1 MQSVTARSIARI
13 FFLWWSGPE
22 DERANF
28 CRHGWKE
35 ILAPIA
41 AILLFFFSF
50 GLPAN
55 AQVAGGSVAGTV
67 TGESGAAMPDVRI
80 SVTEASTGL
89 ARTATTNPTGL
100 YNVPNLSPGSYEM
113 TVSATGFTT
122 QLWTTINVTAGVE
135 RVLNMTMHAGDPK
148 QVVRVVA
155 PPALVSEPCPTVCGS
170 ASASTVRDT
179 PLNGRD
185 WAALATLQAGVSSV
199 QNGSASGGGNTDRG
213 FGAAVSISGSRPD
226 QNSYRLDG
234 ISINDYAN
242 GAPGSVLGDNLG
254 IDAVEQVSVLGSNYP
269 ADYGR
274 TSGGVINVVTRS
286 GKDAFHGSLYEFL
299 RNSALD
305 ARNFFDGPVIPPFK
319 RNQFGGSGGLPIQK
333 GRTFIFGDYEGLRQ
347 SLGAT
352 TVDTVPSRAARGIA
366 PGETTPSI
374 PAVLCSIPQTPQQ
387 LPPNGC
393 TSTQLPLSGPGAAPN
408 PDPTTHIDKSI
419 LQFLA
424 GNFFPLPNGAPIGN
438 GDTGIFTFAAQQI
451 TTENYFTIR
460 FDHKFTDSDSIYA
473 TYMRDASQTVQP
485 GTFGELYSDIVSS
498 RQTTSLHEQHIF
510 SPNLLNVAT
519 IGFSRAVGI
528 IGKVASVSNPNMV
541 GTTGQSFAFEPNG
554 YAGDIQSIPGV
565 TSFLGAPTAAG
576 FIPSSKAIYW
586 NSYQGADDAVLTH
599 GKHSIKFGGDVE
611 RMQDNE
617 ISASN
622 INGLFRFD
630 SLTQFLT
637 NQPSLFSG
645 TGSPLPLDIG
655 VRETLFGAYVQD
667 DIKLTKT
674 LTLNAGLRYE
684 MLTVPT
690 ESHGL
695 TSVLRN
701 LTDALPVCGVA
712 NAGCSG
718 TGSLFTNSTKRN
730 FEPRL
735 GFAWNPRGGKTLF
748 RGGFGIFDVL
758 PLPYEFNLT
767 FQRAAPFTRTIVG
780 VDPAPGSFSMDPVAG
795 SLAYQTFSGQANT
808 NLAYYA
814 DPHPKRNYVMQ
825 WNLSVA
831 RELTSTLALTV
842 GYVGSRGV
850 HQPYRGDNIDMVLPT
865 LSSAGYLWPCGPD
878 GLGDSCQVGFLP
890 NGTPSSKLNP
900 NFGRVN
906 ATLWQANSFYD
917 AMQVDVAKRA
927 SHGFTFHGAYT
938 WGKSIDTLSA
948 TEADDAFP
956 NGIFNQIFF
965 DQRTTR
971 GLSDFNVAQ
980 TLVLSVTW
988 EIPGPQ
994 KGSRLPEWA
1003 FGGWQLVGLYKAS
1016 TGQPFTPILGG
1027 DPAGTKLDETGQ
1039 VPSLVPGCNPV
1050 NSNFK
1055 KDPSPIYINPNCFI
1069 LPQSTPAIAAECQPF
1084 GQGPGNPGI
1093 PGTCANLR
1101 GNMGRNIVIGP
1112 GLSKLDLSVFKN
1124 NYIRRISESFNA
1136 QFRAE
1141 IFNIFNR
1148 ANFGSPTDNSAVFD
1162 QNGLPISSAGLL
1174 TSTQTTSRQIQ
1185 FALKLIW

>member
-1 MQSVTARSIARI
+1 MKLAIAT
-13 FFLWWSGPE
+13 LS
-22 DERANF
+22 
-28 CRHGWKE
+28 
-35 ILAPIA
+35 L
-41 AILLFFFSF
+41 LLFF
-50 GLPAN
+50 GLPVN
-55 AQVAGGSVAGTV
+55 AQVAGGSITGTV
-67 TGESGAAMPDVRI
+67 TGESGGPMPDVRI
-80 SVTEASTGL
+80 SVKDLSTGL
-89 ARTATTNPTGL
+89 ARTATTNTAGL
-100 YNVPNLSPGSYEM
+100 YSVPDLSPGNFEM
-113 TVSATGFTT
+113 TVAASGFTT
-122 QLWTTINVTAGVE
+122 QLWTSITVTTGVE
-135 RVLNMTMHAGDPK
+135 RVLNAVLRVGDPK

-155 PPALVSEPCPTVCGS
+155 PPALASESCSGGCGS
-170 ASASTVRDT
+170 AGANTVRDT

-286 GKDAFHGSLYEFL
+286 GKDTFHGSLYEFL

-305 ARNFFDGPVIPPFK
+305 ARNFFDGPIIPPFK
-319 RNQFGGSGGLPIQK
+319 RNQFGGSGGLPIKK

-374 PAVLCSIPQTPQQ
+374 AAVLCSIPQTSQQ

-393 TSTQLPLSGPGAAPN
+393 TSTQLPLSGPGAAKN

-485 GTFGELYSDIVSS
+485 GTFGELSSDIVSS
-498 RQTTSLHEQHIF
+498 RQATSLHEQHLF

-528 IGKVASVSNPNMV
+528 IGKVSSVSNPNMI

-586 NSYQGADDAVLTH
+586 NSYQAGDDAVLTH
-599 GKHSIKFGGDVE
+599 GRHSIKFGADVE

-617 ISASN
+617 VSASN

-630 SLTQFLT
+630 SLAQFLT

-645 TGSPLPLDIG
+645 TGTPLPLDIG

-667 DIKLTKT
+667 DMKLKKT
-674 LTLNAGLRYE
+674 LTVNAGVRYE

-695 TSVLRN
+695 TSVLPN
-701 LTDALPVCGVA
+701 LGFPNPPPPSQESVCGY
-712 NAGCSG
+712 NFPGCSG
-718 TGSLFTNSTKRN
+718 ARSLFRNPTLRN

-780 VDPAPGSFSMDPVAG
+780 VNPAPGSFSMDPALG
-795 SLAYQTFSGQANT
+795 SLAYQKFSGQADT

-825 WNLSVA
+825 WNFSVA

-850 HQPYRGDNIDMVLPT
+850 HQPYRVDNIDMVIPT
-865 LSSAGYLWPCGPD
+865 LTSAGYLWPCGPD
-878 GLGDSCQVGFLP
+878 GLGDSCQAGFMP
-890 NGTPSSKLNP
+890 DGTPSLRLNP

-927 SHGFTFHGAYT
+927 SHGFTFHAAYT

-980 TLVLSVTW
+980 TLVLSATW
-988 EIPGPQ
+988 EIPGPA
-994 KGSRLPEWA
+994 KGSKFPEWA
-1003 FGGWQLVGLYKAS
+1003 FGGWQLVALYKAS

-1027 DPAGTKLDETGQ
+1027 DPAGTKLDETGL
-1039 VPSLVPGCNPV
+1039 VPSIISGCKLV

-1055 KDPSPIYINPNCFI
+1055 KDANGPIYINSSCFI
-1069 LPQSTPAIAAECQPF
+1069 LPQAGDLGAAKCQPF
-1084 GQGPGNPGI
+1084 GQAPGNFGI
-1093 PGTCANLR
+1093 SGTCANLR

-1148 ANFGSPTDNSAVFD
+1148 ANFSSPTDNTAVFD

-1185 FALKLIW
+1185 FALKFIW